1 MKVKGIQAVTKE
13 LEKKAKQIE
22 NKIVAQVF
30 DSGQEIMAQADRNK
44 PAYSWGNIT
53 IMQGG
58 NKSDKLT
65 FVVQASDL
73 GNEPMAAYWEF
84 GTGKNFLENMSG
96 YTREQINLAKKFYV
110 DGKGTIKAHPYLFP
124 AYYTERKN
132 FIKEIK
138 KIIKST

>member
-22 NKIVAQVF
+22 NKIAAQVF
-30 DSGQEIMAQADRNK
+30 DSGQEIIANAESNK
-44 PAYSWGNIT
+44 PNYSWGNIT
-53 IMQGG
+53 ISRGQ
-58 NKSDKLT
+58 SDKFT
-65 FVVQASDL
+65 FVVQATDL
-73 GNEPMAAYWEF
+73 GNPAMAAYWEF

-132 FIKEIK
+132 FIKEVK
-138 KIIKST
+138 KIIKNI

>member
-22 NKIVAQVF
+22 NKIAAQVF
-30 DSGQEIMAQADRNK
+30 DSGQEIIANAESNK
-44 PAYSWGNIT
+44 PNYSWGNIT
-53 IMQGG
+53 ISRGQ
-58 NKSDKLT
+58 SDKFT
-65 FVVQASDL
+65 FVVEATDFGS
-73 GNEPMAAYWEF
+73 PAMAAYWEF

-132 FIKEIK
+132 FIKEVK
-138 KIIKST
+138 KIIKNI

>member
-30 DSGQEIMAQADRNK
+30 DSGQEIIANAESNK
-44 PAYSWGNIT
+44 PNYSWGNIT
-53 IMQGG
+53 ISRGQ
-58 NKSDKLT
+58 SDKFS
-65 FVVQASDL
+65 FVVEATDFGS
-73 GNEPMAAYWEF
+73 PAMAAYWEF

-132 FIKEIK
+132 FIKEVK
-138 KIIKST
+138 KIIKNI

>member
-30 DSGQEIMAQADRNK
+30 DSGQEIIANAESNK
-44 PAYSWGNIT
+44 PNYSWGNIT
-53 IMQGG
+53 ISRGQ
-58 NKSDKLT
+58 SDKFT
-65 FVVQASDL
+65 FVVEATDFGS
-73 GNEPMAAYWEF
+73 PAMAAYWEF

-132 FIKEIK
+132 FIKEVK
-138 KIIKST
+138 KIIKNI

>member
-30 DSGQEIMAQADRNK
+30 DSGQEIIANAESNK
-44 PAYSWGNIT
+44 PNYSWGNIT
-53 IMQGG
+53 ISKGQ
-58 NKSDKLT
+58 SDKFT
-65 FVVQASDL
+65 FVVEATDFGS
-73 GNEPMAAYWEF
+73 PAMAAYWEF

-132 FIKEIK
+132 FIKEVK
-138 KIIKST
+138 KIIKNI

>member
-22 NKIVAQVF
+22 NKIAAQVF
-30 DSGQEIMAQADRNK
+30 DSGQEIIAKANDNA
-44 PAYSWGNIT
+44 PTYTWGVIS
-53 IMQGG
+53 ILQGG
-58 NKSDKLT
+58 DRSDKFS
-65 FVVQASDL
+65 FVVEATDF
-73 GNEPMAAYWEF
+73 GNPPMAAYWEF

-138 KIIKST
+138 KIIKNI

>member
-1 MKVKGIQAVTKE
+1 VKVKGIQAVTKE

-30 DSGQEIMAQADRNK
+30 DSGQEIIANAESNK
-44 PAYSWGNIT
+44 PNYSWGNIT
-53 IMQGG
+53 ISKGQ
-58 NKSDKLT
+58 SDKFT
-65 FVVQASDL
+65 FVVEATDFGS
-73 GNEPMAAYWEF
+73 PAMAAYWEF

-132 FIKEIK
+132 FIKEVK
-138 KIIKST
+138 KIIKNI